1 MDVAPVSTRRTLF
14 PLLPKGTDYV
24 HDMPRPFLGLFVG
37 LLLASASLPAQE
49 TQPNFVILF
58 ADDLGINDLGCFGRK
73 DQNTPNLDRLAAEG
87 ARFTQAYAAASVC
100 SPSRAGL
107 LTGQSPAR
115 LRITTFL
122 PGRSDRA
129 SHRLLAAT
137 VNNNLPTGVP
147 TIAQFLKPKGYVSA
161 AVGKWHLGGKGHLP
175 TDHGFD
181 EYFAGKANPGAES
194 PMGGK
199 GELGHADY
207 AVKFIQRN
215 KAKPFFLYLAFDN
228 PHIPLAAPAK
238 RIEANAKA
246 FHPTYA
252 ALVESLD
259 VACGR
264 VLQALED
271 NGLAQNTFVVFASDN
286 GGVHIS
292 ELKESPPTY
301 NAPSRAGK
309 GYLYEGGIRTP
320 LIIRYPGRLAA
331 REIAEPVVL
340 GDLCPTIC
348 ALAKAPAPTLPDFQD
363 ISPLLFDS
371 KPSAAAKP
379 RALFWHQPHY
389 MNQGGRPGGAM
400 REGDWKLIE
409 QYEDGRL
416 ELYDLAKDPG
426 ETTDLAAAEP
436 ARVAA
441 MRGKLEA
448 WRRRVGATPSKANPN
463 FDRALWDDCFV
474 KTDTSKLQALP
485 TSEAMRPLLAN
496 WHKAMQNTATDGTNA
511 LIFLEARDAK
521 VKAVKMKYED
531 LPQKDTLGFWV
542 NAEDTASWTFTAP
555 LAGKYRVTVL
565 QGCGKGN
572 GGSTV
577 AIEAGASRCEFTVEE
592 TGHFQRFVPREI
604 GQVELAAG
612 DNTLTVRPLK
622 KAKAAVMDLRRVILE
637 RIDQPGPMRSAAM
650 RAPALKAISLT
661 AFLPYPE
668 TE

>member
-1 MDVAPVSTRRTLF
+1 
-14 PLLPKGTDYV
+14 
-24 HDMPRPFLGLFVG
+24 MPRLILG
-37 LLLASASLPAQE
+37 LLLGALLALVPAGAQE
-49 TQPNFVILF
+49 TPPNFVILF

-73 DQNTPNLDRLAAEG
+73 DQHTPNLDKLAAEG

-115 LRITTFL
+115 LKITTFL

-129 SHRLLAAT
+129 SQRVLAAK
-137 VNNNLPTGVP
+137 VNNNLPDGVQ
-147 TIAQFLKPKGYVSA
+147 TIAQLLKPKGYVSA
-161 AVGKWHLGGKGHLP
+161 AVGKWHLGGKGHQP

-194 PMGGK
+194 PQGGK

-238 RIEANAKA
+238 GIAANAQA

-264 VLQALED
+264 VLKALED
-271 NGLAQNTFVVFASDN
+271 HGLAQNTFVVFASDN

-309 GYLYEGGIRTP
+309 GFLYEGGIRTP
-320 LIIRYPGRLAA
+320 LIIRYPGRVAP
-331 REIAEPVVL
+331 RVVDEPVVL
-340 GDLCPTIC
+340 GDLCPTLC
-348 ALAKAPAPTLPDFQD
+348 ALAKVPAPATLDFQD
-363 ISPLLFDS
+363 ISPVLFEG
-371 KPSAAAKP
+371 KASAAAKP

-389 MNQGGRPGGAM
+389 MNQGGKPGGVV
-400 REGDWKLIE
+400 REGDWKLVE
-409 QYEDGRL
+409 QYEDGSL
-416 ELYDLAKDPG
+416 ELYNLAKDPS

-441 MRGKLEA
+441 LRGKLEA
-448 WRRRVGATPSKANPN
+448 WRRSVGADPIKANVS
-463 FDRALWDDCFV
+463 FRRSLWEECFV
-474 KTDTSKLQALP
+474 KTDVTRLKAMA
-485 TSEAMRPLLAN
+485 TSEAMRPLLAD
-496 WHKAMQNTATDGTNA
+496 WRKAMNDSAVEGSNS
-511 LIFLEARDAK
+511 LLFLEARDAQ
-521 VKAVKMKYED
+521 VKATKMKYED

-542 NAEDTASWTFTAP
+542 NVEDTASWTFKAP

-577 AIEAGASRCEFTVEE
+577 AVEAGAGRCEFTVEE

-604 GQVELAAG
+604 GQLELAAG
-612 DNTLTVRPLK
+612 DNTLTIRPLK
-622 KAKAAVMDLRRVILE
+622 KAKSAIMDLRRVILE
-637 RIDQPGPMRSAAM
+637 RIEQPGPARSAFLNG
-650 RAPALKAISLT
+650 PAVKAISLT

>member
-1 MDVAPVSTRRTLF
+1 
-14 PLLPKGTDYV
+14 
-24 HDMPRPFLGLFVG
+24 MPRLFLGLFLG
-37 LLLASASLPAQE
+37 ALLAIVPAVAQE
-49 TQPNFVILF
+49 TPPNFVILF

-73 DQNTPNLDRLAAEG
+73 DQNTPNLDKLAAEG

-115 LRITTFL
+115 LKITTFL
-122 PGRSDRA
+122 TGRTDRA
-129 SHRLLAAT
+129 SHRVLAASL
-137 VNNNLPTGVP
+137 NYNLPNGVQ
-147 TIAQFLKPKGYVSA
+147 TIAQLLKPKGYASA
-161 AVGKWHLGGKGHLP
+161 AVGKWHLGGKGHQP

-181 EYFAGKANPGAES
+181 EYFAGKPNPGAES
-194 PMGGK
+194 PQGGK

-207 AVKFIQRN
+207 AVKFIERN

-238 RIEANAKA
+238 GIEANSKS

-264 VLQALED
+264 VLKALED
-271 NGLAQNTFVVFASDN
+271 NGLSKNTFVVFASDN

-309 GYLYEGGIRTP
+309 GFVYEGGIRTP
-320 LIIRYPGRLAA
+320 LIIRYPGRLASSV
-331 REIAEPVVL
+331 ISEPVVL

-348 ALAKAPAPTLPDFQD
+348 ALAKVPAPSTLDFQD

-371 KPSAAAKP
+371 KPPTDAKP

-389 MNQGGRPGGAM
+389 MNQGGRPAGVA

-409 QYEDGRL
+409 QYEDGSL
-416 ELYDLAKDPG
+416 ELYNIAQDPS

-441 MRGKLEA
+441 LRGKLEA
-448 WRRRVGATPSKANPN
+448 WRRSVGAEPIKANAN
-463 FDRALWDDCFV
+463 FSRALWEDCFV
-474 KTDTSKLQALP
+474 KMDVTKLQALP
-485 TSEAMRPLLAN
+485 TSEAMRPLLAD
-496 WHKAMQNTATDGTNA
+496 WRKAMNDANTEGANT

-521 VKAVKMKYED
+521 VKATKMKYEEP
-531 LPQKDTLGFWV
+531 PQKDTLGFWV
-542 NAEDTASWTFTAP
+542 NAEDTASWTFQAP
-555 LAGKYRVTVL
+555 KAGTYRVTVL

-572 GGSTV
+572 GGSVV
-577 AIEAGASRCEFTVEE
+577 ALDTKQGSCEFTVEE
-592 TGHFQRFVPREI
+592 TGHFQRFVPREV
-604 GQVELAAG
+604 GKLTLVAG
-612 DNTLTVRPLK
+612 ENTLTVRPVK

-637 RIDQPGPMRSAAM
+637 RVD
-650 RAPALKAISLT
+650 
-661 AFLPYPE
+661 
-668 TE
+668 